1 MFSFLYRSLL
11 KVILLQSSE
20 VSDSV
25 TETKPVDFISL
36 SGVCLMNNRGTWK
49 IQVGTCTIKGLE
61 SISPWYYTGN
71 VCYSASKLFSCLSV

>member
-1 MFSFLYRSLL
+1 MIFPVNKVNDTIFTVSFLYHSLL
-11 KVILLQSSE
+11 KVILLPSSE

-49 IQVGTCTIKGLE
+49 IQVCRYMYYQGLRVYNK
-61 SISPWYYTGN
+61 PL
-71 VCYSASKLFSCLSV
+71 VL